1 MPRVTA
7 VLRLR
12 RLLPL
17 FIALLSALWAPG
29 ARADE
34 PPPPPGQT
42 LTEAQFELLPAGE
55 PERVLLPDTW
65 ALRGVRDGRAVGR
78 YTVGFDLTSVPAE
91 SMALMFTRLSTRH
104 RLWINGRPLA
114 NQAMDDAFGNPGF
127 PRPALLELSPALLQA
142 GHNTVVIEVVHA
154 QRAGLSSVDVGPMV
168 TLRARYLRHLLVSV
182 ELPQALNMACGGLAL
197 LLVLIWRR
205 RPSEVALGSFGVIA
219 LVGSVRNYSYFLDT
233 SVTGTALW
241 ADWFF
246 FAINVWIV
254 ALFGVFAQ
262 AFAGQRWP
270 RYRRWLLGLAIV
282 VPALGLVAT
291 GLDRLQELRGYAYP
305 VLIGTCL
312 PGLWLC
318 LAGARAKRPWGAV
331 GPALGMGAMV
341 GAGVHDYMFQT
352 AYWLPMTETFWM
364 PYVMPVTLG
373 IISLALV
380 RRMVHALS
388 EVEALNTELEA
399 RVAARTRELEL
410 ANAAKTRFLASA
422 SHDLRQPLVTIG
434 LLVGLAKDRSDSP
447 QTRQLMNRVD
457 EAVGSMEGLLTGL
470 LDLSRLEAGAVK
482 PDPGPVRLAAVFD
495 AIDAHEHAAAS
506 LKGLRLRF
514 RATDAVVWSDALMLE
529 RILRNLV
536 ANAVRYTERGGVL
549 VAARRRGGRVVIEVR
564 DSGIGIAPEHQ
575 QAIFQEFVQVDNP
588 ARDGT
593 KGMGL
598 GLAIVQ
604 RSAAM
609 LGHRIGLESA
619 LGRGSRFW
627 VELPPAEAPQA
638 AFADAAPGDMPD
650 EPVPLQGRRVLL
662 VEDDA
667 SVRAAMI
674 ERLQAWGAQVVA
686 AHVDV
691 PSLEAWLANL
701 HQPAPDLM
709 VSDYRLPHGDGLQAI
724 AAARRRFGAL
734 PALLVTGDI
743 APHDLARLHDAGLR
757 VLHKPFRPEALRD
770 ALLEALLAAEDA
782 AETIAPPC

>member
-1 MPRVTA
+1 MLAVTD
-7 VLRLR
+7 VLRLCR
-12 RLLPL
+12 RFLLPL
-17 FIALLSALWAPG
+17 FIALWVTGTWAS
-29 ARADE
+29 E
-34 PPPPPGQT
+34 PPVQT
-42 LTEAQFELLPAGE
+42 LGEAEFEFVPTGE
-55 PERVLLPDTW
+55 RMNVALPDTW

-78 YTVGFDLTSVPAE
+78 YRAGFDLASVPAE

-104 RLWINGRPLA
+104 RLWLNGQLLT

-127 PRPALLELSPALLQA
+127 PRPALLEVPPALLLA

-154 QRAGLSSVDVGPMV
+154 QRAGLSSIDVGPIAR
-168 TLRARYLRHLLVSV
+168 LRSNYLRYLLLYV

-246 FAINVWIV
+246 FAVNVWIV
-254 ALFGVFAQ
+254 ALFGVFSQ

-270 RYRRWLLGLAIV
+270 RYRRWLIGLAIA

-305 VLIGTCL
+305 VLIGSCL

-352 AYWLPMTETFWM
+352 AYWLPMTATFWM

-399 RVAARTRELEL
+399 RVAVRTRELEL

-482 PDPGPVRLAAVFD
+482 PHPGPVRLAELFA
-495 AIDAHEHAAAS
+495 AIDAHEHAAAA

-514 RATDAVVWSDALMLE
+514 RAADAVVWSDAVMLE

-536 ANAVRYTERGGVL
+536 ANAVRYTERGSVL

-575 QAIFQEFVQVDNP
+575 QSIFQEFVQVDNP
-588 ARDGT
+588 ARDGA

-609 LGHRIGLESA
+609 LGHRVGLEST
-619 LGRGSRFW
+619 LGRGSKFW
-627 VELPPAEAPQA
+627 VELQPAEA
-638 AFADAAPGDMPD
+638 ADAEPAAAPGAPL
-650 EPVPLQGRRVLL
+650 PPAPLQGRRVLL

-667 SVRAAMI
+667 NVRAAMT

-691 PSLEAWLANL
+691 QSLEQWLA
-701 HQPAPDLM
+701 HPQQPAPDLL

-724 AAARRRFGAL
+724 AAARERFGPL

-743 APHDLARLHDAGLR
+743 APHDLARLHGAGVR
-757 VLHKPFRPEALRD
+757 VLHKPFRPE